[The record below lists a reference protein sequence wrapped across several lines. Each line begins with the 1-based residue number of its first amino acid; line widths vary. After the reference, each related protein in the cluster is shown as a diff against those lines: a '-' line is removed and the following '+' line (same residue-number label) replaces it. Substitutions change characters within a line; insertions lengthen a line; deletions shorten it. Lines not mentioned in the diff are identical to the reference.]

1 MFLAGFKQAIDV
13 YLQLALLCEIFRKMF
28 CEIILQIQS
37 AKFMAVYDNNADL
50 AVDNSQSFKYKA
62 ALAGKTSDY
71 VNPNSFVKNAKLVVP
86 LKYLRN
92 F

>member
-1 MFLAGFKQAIDV
+1 MRNISQNVLRNNSQNTV
-13 YLQLALLCEIFRKMF
+13 
-28 CEIILQIQS
+28 

-62 ALAGKTSDY
+62 ALEGKTSDY
-71 VNPNSFVKNAKLVVP
+71 VNPNSFVKNAKIVVP

>member
-1 MFLAGFKQAIDV
+1 MRNISQNVLRNNSQNTV
-13 YLQLALLCEIFRKMF
+13 
-28 CEIILQIQS
+28 

-71 VNPNSFVKNAKLVVP
+71 VNPNSFVKNAKIVVP

>member
-28 CEIILQIQS
+28 CEIILKIQS

-50 AVDNSQSFKYKA
+50 AVDKA

-71 VNPNSFVKNAKLVVP
+71 VNPNSFVKNAKIVVP

>member
-28 CEIILQIQS
+28 CEIILKIQS

-50 AVDNSQSFKYKA
+50 AVDNSQ
-62 ALAGKTSDY
+62 TSDY
-71 VNPNSFVKNAKLVVP
+71 VNPNSFVKNAKIVVP